1 MIFFWMLKKNLWEN
15 IRFKKKKD
23 VSFWRFIAAPKRK
36 LAPNIIDKQLNFFF
50 FDIRMCLYLTNKWT
64 AEIQEHWYLSQI
76 EKNLI
81 SGQDIWNCKKKGS
94 YILIRRIS
102 PKKWYPP
109 NTGCYLPSRHH
120 ALLRPCPVATYQVG
134 TTLFFSSCPKVPL
147 SLALHDDHHGHSYC
161 ASLQLRHRL
170 SSSSC
175 LPWCRKPRKL
185 LGVVCRRMCCQ
196 AWLL

>member
-1 MIFFWMLKKNLWEN
+1 
-15 IRFKKKKD
+15 
-23 VSFWRFIAAPKRK
+23 
-36 LAPNIIDKQLNFFF
+36 
-50 FDIRMCLYLTNKWT
+50 MCLYLTNKWT
-64 AEIQEHWYLSQI
+64 AEIQEHWYLESDWKKC
-76 EKNLI
+76 EKSDI
-81 SGQDIWNCKKKGS
+81 RSGYLKIVTKKS
-94 YILIRRIS
+94 YISLSDGYPTKSDIR
-102 PKKWYPP
+102 P
-109 NTGCYLPSRHH
+109 TLGCYLPSRHH
-120 ALLRPCPVATYQVG
+120 ALLRPCPVSTYQVG

-175 LPWCRKPRKL
+175 LPSCRKPRKL

>member
-1 MIFFWMLKKNLWEN
+1 MIFP
-15 IRFKKKKD
+15 
-23 VSFWRFIAAPKRK
+23 FWRFIAPKRK
-36 LAPNIIDKQLNFFF
+36 LAPNIIDKQIFEF
-50 FDIRMCLYLTNKWT
+50 
-64 AEIQEHWYLSQI
+64 
-76 EKNLI
+76 LI
-81 SGQDIWNCKKKGS
+81 SGCADIRLINERQRSKNTDIWVRLEKMWKIWYPVRISKFLYQKC

-109 NTGCYLPSRHH
+109 NTGCYLPSRHQ

-134 TTLFFSSCPKVPL
+134 TTLFFFSSCPKVPL
-147 SLALHDDHHGHSYC
+147 SLALHDDHHGHAYC
-161 ASLQLRHRL
+161 ASLQLPHRL

-185 LGVVCRRMCCQ
+185 LGVVCRRMYCQ